1 MDKDRWAA
9 HFKKKMEDYS
19 EPLPEGLWERLE
31 AEMSSSPKVVP
42 MWRMRRFAV
51 AVAAALVVSVS
62 VLTAWLAG
70 FWAEEL
76 EQPDAV
82 VAEKN
87 TFPVAPDEKPLLP
100 SVSRPLSKVAVE
112 TPLLA
117 DARMTHSLVSRR
129 CSLCRRWMIR
139 KRLRRQK
146 VRRVHDK
153 QEKIFSLLPN
163 QRCVSI
169 AVHLIRNRCSGTVKC
184 GKGKRKMLKTVIGQ

>member
-87 TFPVAPDEKPLLP
+87 TFPVAPDENLCFLLYP
-100 SVSRPLSKVAVE
+100 VLY
-112 TPLLA
+112 
-117 DARMTHSLVSRR
+117 
-129 CSLCRRWMIR
+129 RRWQS
-139 KRLRRQK
+139 K
-146 VRRVHDK
+146 
-153 QEKIFSLLPN
+153 
-163 QRCVSI
+163 
-169 AVHLIRNRCSGTVKC
+169 HLYWL
-184 GKGKRKMLKTVIGQ
+184 MPE